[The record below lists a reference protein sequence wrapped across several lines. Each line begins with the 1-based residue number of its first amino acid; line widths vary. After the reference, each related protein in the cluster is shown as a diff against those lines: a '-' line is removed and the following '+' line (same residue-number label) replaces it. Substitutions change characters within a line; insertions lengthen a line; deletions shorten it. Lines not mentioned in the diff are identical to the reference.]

1 METKIQPQI
10 FSLTLVT
17 LILVIFAI
25 VVYKKVKK
33 QEPNKAPEGFLLVTE
48 QYVMGVSNLFK
59 EATGGAISKPEP
71 YIFTL
76 ITFLALSNLMGLLG
90 LEPPST
96 SYSVTLTLALVSW
109 VGIYVVGLMYQKL
122 RFFSKFKNPAEL
134 IGQFAPLISLSFRLF
149 GNMIGGSVIM
159 YLIYTVT
166 GSLWSKI
173 PVIGELNLLGSI
185 IAPAFHFYFDLFDG
199 LIQAFVFTL
208 LTMVYWT
215 LEASHETTQ
224 EAKSK
229 ETIDNTTKQET
240 LKKAKA

>member
-25 VVYKKVKK
+25 VIYKKVKK
-33 QEPNKAPEGFLLVTE
+33 QEPNKAPDGLLLVTE

-59 EATGGAISKPEP
+59 EATGGVISKPEP

-76 ITFLALSNLMGLLG
+76 ITFLGLSNLMGLLG
-90 LEPPST
+90 LEPPTT
-96 SYSVTLTLALVSW
+96 SYSVTITLALVSW

-149 GNMIGGSVIM
+149 GNMIGGAVIM

-166 GSLWSKI
+166 GTLWSKI

-208 LTMVYWT
+208 LTMVYWS
-215 LEASHETTQ
+215 LEAEPHSAEETSQ
-224 EAKSK
+224 ETVDK
-229 ETIDNTTKQET
+229 TTKKQI